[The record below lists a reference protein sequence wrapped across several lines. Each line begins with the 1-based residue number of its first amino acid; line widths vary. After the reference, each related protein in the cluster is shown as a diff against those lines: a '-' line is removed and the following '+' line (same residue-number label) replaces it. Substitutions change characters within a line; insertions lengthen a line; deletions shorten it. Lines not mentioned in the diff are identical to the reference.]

1 MVLGVIVGVV
11 PIPIPGIGTL
21 ALGTAGGPLLVAL
34 LLGHLGRTG
43 GLVWTIPASANL
55 TLRSFGLTMFLAQV
69 GMSAGPKFVATVQQ
83 TGFVLLAC
91 GAAILL
97 AVVATTLLVG
107 HVLLKVAYD
116 DLLGIASGVT
126 GNPAILAYA
135 GRAAPTERPDLGYA
149 LIFPAATLEKIVVVA
164 VLTALFLR

>member
-1 MVLGVIVGVV
+1 MFGLAPF
-11 PIPIPGIGTL
+11 PIRGLVTL
-21 ALGTAGGPLLVAL
+21 ALGSGAAPLGVAL
-34 LLGHLGRTG
+34 MLGHLGRTG
-43 GLVWTIPASANL
+43 GLAWTMPASANL

-69 GMSAGPKFVATVQQ
+69 GMSAGPKFAATVQQ

-97 AVVATTLLVG
+97 AVVATTQLVG
-107 HVLLKVAYD
+107 HVLLKIAYD

-149 LIFPAATLEKIVVVA
+149 LIFPAATLVKIVVVA